1 MLNRFRG
8 NGLYLLDE
16 PEAALSPKRQLAV
29 MTRIHDLVREHSQF
43 IIATHSPILM
53 AYPESI
59 IYQFS
64 ANGIERVAYEDTE
77 HYRVTRNFL
86 ANPRRMLDIL
96 FDQEAEPGSPS
107 IL

>member
-1 MLNRFRG
+1 VLNRFRG

-29 MTRIHDLVREHSQF
+29 MTRIHDLVQEKSQF

-53 AYPESI
+53 AYPGAI

-64 ANGIERVAYEDTE
+64 SSGIERVAYEDTE
-77 HYRVTRNFL
+77 HYRVTRSFL
-86 ANPRRMLDIL
+86 SNPQRTLKIL
-96 FDQEAEPGSPS
+96 FEE
-107 IL
+107 